1 MLKSKILKF
10 AKKRASLLKM
20 LFETYDHI
28 SILLDVRFLIYKQKD
43 ILRRLGAN
51 IKTTSK
57 TCKEL
62 EI

>member
-1 MLKSKILKF
+1 MF
-10 AKKRASLLKM
+10 
-20 LFETYDHI
+20 FETLPAGYDHI

-43 ILRRLGAN
+43 ILRRFGAN